1 MFVLT
6 TRTVF
11 DTNSETAAADLLKSD
26 SVSDLRKRIVFRKG
40 KRASEQN

>member
-6 TRTVF
+6 IRTVL